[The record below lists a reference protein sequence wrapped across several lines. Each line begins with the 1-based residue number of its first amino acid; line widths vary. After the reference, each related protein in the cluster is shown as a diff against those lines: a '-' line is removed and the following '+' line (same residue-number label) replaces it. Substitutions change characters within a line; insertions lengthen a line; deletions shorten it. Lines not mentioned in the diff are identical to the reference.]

1 LVPLEAWATIVFV
14 NREKPDMLIPAASAP
29 RPHRLT
35 VDDYYRMGET
45 RILAP
50 DARVELIDGEIFD
63 MAPIGTRHAGAV
75 EHLSCL
81 LRLAGGQLAHVRT
94 QNPVRLGP
102 YSEPQPDIA
111 LVRPRD
117 DFYKSAHPSATDV
130 FLLVE
135 VSDASLTFDRAV
147 KAALYAGHG
156 IPELWVVDLP
166 GNTLTRYLHPDIAK
180 REYAQIDVPD
190 PDAPLVLHAVDVTVE
205 TGALFVAQSV

>member
-1 LVPLEAWATIVFV
+1 
-14 NREKPDMLIPAASAP
+14 MSIPAASAP

-50 DARVELIDGEIFD
+50 DARVELIEGKIFD
-63 MAPIGTRHAGAV
+63 MAPIGTRHAGVV
-75 EHLSCL
+75 EHLSSL
-81 LRLAGGQLAHVRT
+81 LRVAAADEAQVRT

-117 DFYKSAHPSATDV
+117 DFYKSAHPSGGDV

-135 VSDASLTFDRAV
+135 VSDASLAFDRDV

-166 GNTLTRYLHPDIAK
+166 GNTLTRYRHPDSAQ
-180 REYAQIDVPD
+180 REYAPIDVPD
-190 PDAPLVLHAVDVTVE
+190 PYAPLVLHAVDVTVE
-205 TGALFVAQSV
+205 IGALFR